1 MLRSYLNIPANT
13 PAVHGDVNCRVPSP
27 VPLHLFAY
35 RTHAHALSPVITGYV
50 YNEAGH
56 QYREIARGSPQW
68 PQAFYPMKQVQTVRP
83 GDDILAARCTYNS
96 TGVDHA
102 TNIGATAGDEMC
114 NLYIMFFSE
123 PGKVADFLGCT
134 NEQEGEDITR
144 GLPADS
150 DQAPER
156 RPEMEAHAHDLH
168 AAGGP
173 AEINYAKLF
182 EEEQEAS
189 TSKKKGGL
197 DSETT
202 TFRIATFNMTMP
214 GKSCVT
220 LAILICLF
228 PCSHKTLKQRVKRTS
243 GSRLCLLTPACLSV
257 PCAVCCTA
265 PCAQVRGRARRTT
278 TSARGCGCGTS
289 PPPNS
294 GPPSSRQSRRATAPT
309 T

>member
-13 PAVHGDVNCRVPSP
+13 PTVHGDVNCRVPSP

-150 DQAPER
+150 DKAPER
-156 RPEMEAHAHDLH
+156 RPEMEAHAHDLN

-220 LAILICLF
+220 LLPFWFAYF
-228 PCSHKTLKQRVKRTS
+228 PVITKL
-243 GSRLCLLTPACLSV
+243 
-257 PCAVCCTA
+257 
-265 PCAQVRGRARRTT
+265 
-278 TSARGCGCGTS
+278 
-289 PPPNS
+289 
-294 GPPSSRQSRRATAPT
+294 
-309 T
+309 

>member
-1 MLRSYLNIPANT
+1 
-13 PAVHGDVNCRVPSP
+13 
-27 VPLHLFAY
+27 
-35 RTHAHALSPVITGYV
+35 
-50 YNEAGH
+50 
-56 QYREIARGSPQW
+56 
-68 PQAFYPMKQVQTVRP
+68 MKQVQTVRP

-150 DQAPER
+150 DKAPER
-156 RPEMEAHAHDLH
+156 RPEMEAHAHDLN

-220 LAILICLF
+220 LLPF
-228 PCSHKTLKQRVKRTS
+228 
-243 GSRLCLLTPACLSV
+243 
-257 PCAVCCTA
+257 
-265 PCAQVRGRARRTT
+265 
-278 TSARGCGCGTS
+278 
-289 PPPNS
+289 
-294 GPPSSRQSRRATAPT
+294 
-309 T
+309 